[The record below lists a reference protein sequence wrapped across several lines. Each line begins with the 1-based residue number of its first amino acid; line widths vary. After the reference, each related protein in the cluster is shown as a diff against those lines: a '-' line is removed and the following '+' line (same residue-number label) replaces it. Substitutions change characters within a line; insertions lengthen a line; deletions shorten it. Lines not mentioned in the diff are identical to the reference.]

1 LTLLLPGLYQV
12 SSCSFFDS
20 CFFIPFSSTYAYPLV
35 MPILSPSCLALPVYP
50 LRRSTASLSLARRN
64 LHLVHHPLF
73 FILRTHPLR
82 QSAVSLF
89 WLEDPRAGSP
99 ASLAWSF
106 DCEDIVCQSFSLLC
120 PAYASTLCECSHRH
134 RILAIIS
141 WHDSAYR
148 YPVLTRKRYVY
159 LRAGIILLHTH
170 RSLVLPPRGHRAH
183 LHICLFHSSI
193 SIFQLRSCSS
203 YPAAIRAGMQ
213 LYNQIATLFSRHQP
227 NLDPSMGVEH
237 ILTLVCPIQ
246 SFMRLQFVFR
256 RHSRRH

>member
-1 LTLLLPGLYQV
+1 
-12 SSCSFFDS
+12 
-20 CFFIPFSSTYAYPLV
+20 
-35 MPILSPSCLALPVYP
+35 
-50 LRRSTASLSLARRN
+50 
-64 LHLVHHPLF
+64 LVHHPLF

-170 RSLVLPPRGHRAH
+170 RSLVLPPPPILNPGVGTEHTFTYA
-183 LHICLFHSSI
+183 CSI
-193 SIFQLRSCSS
+193 YRF
-203 YPAAIRAGMQ
+203 
-213 LYNQIATLFSRHQP
+213 
-227 NLDPSMGVEH
+227 
-237 ILTLVCPIQ
+237 Q
-246 SFMRLQFVFR
+246 SFSFEVAVRIPPPFAQACSFTTRSQHCSLGTNPILILAWVWSTSSHLYAQFNL
-256 RHSRRH
+256 S